1 MTMKDYIYLDY
12 AAATPMDNRVID
24 SMSIFQNQKFFNPSA
39 NYSPAKNVKNHL
51 NEARKSI
58 ATWLGAKSDEIIFT
72 AGGTESNNLAIHGI
86 MKNFEGKN
94 IISSSIEHDSVLQPV
109 SKYVHKIAPVD
120 KKAVINLDKLFDLID
135 DNTVLISVMYANN
148 EVGSI
153 QPIKSI
159 SQKIHDI
166 RKQRLLSNNLTP
178 LYLHVD
184 ASQAVNYLDL
194 HHARLGIDLM
204 SLNGGKIYGPKQ
216 TGVLFVKSGIVLKSN
231 ILGGGQERNI
241 RSGTENVPGAIGLS
255 MALEIAQS
263 TRKDEVKRLAELQSL
278 FIKNITKLLPETV
291 INGSMKNRLP
301 NNIHLSFP
309 GIDNERLLSILDD
322 RKLYCAAGSA
332 CSASSNEPSHVLKAM
347 GIDDDLARSSIRIS
361 LGRQTTID
369 EIEKAVDIIA
379 GAIKEIS

>member
-1 MTMKDYIYLDY
+1 MKDYIYLDY
-12 AAATPMDNRVID
+12 AAATPMDQRVID
-24 SMSIFQNQKFFNPSA
+24 SMSSFLSADFFNPSA
-39 NYSPAKNVKNHL
+39 NYSPAKKVKQEL
-51 NEARKSI
+51 NEARRGI
-58 ATWLGAKSDEIIFT
+58 ANWLGAKSDEIIFT

-86 MKNFEGKN
+86 MNGYKGKN
-94 IISSSIEHDSVLQPV
+94 VISSSIEHDSVIQPV
-109 SKYVHKIAPVD
+109 SQYIYKIAPVD
-120 KKAVINLDKLFDLID
+120 NKAIIDTDKLIGLID
-135 DNTVLISVMYANN
+135 NNTVLISAMYANN

-159 SQKIHDI
+159 SQKIHEI
-166 RKQRLLSNNLTP
+166 RKQRLLSGNTTP

-216 TGVLFVKSGIVLKSN
+216 TGVLFVKSGIILKSN

-241 RSGTENVPGAIGLS
+241 RSGTENVAGAIGLS
-255 MALEIAQS
+255 KALEIAQS
-263 TRKDEVKRLAELQSL
+263 TRKDEVSRLAELQSL
-278 FIKNITKLLPETV
+278 FMKKITNLLPETI
-291 INGSMKNRLP
+291 INGSLKNRLP

-347 GIDDDLARSSIRIS
+347 GISDELARSSIRIS
-361 LGRQTTID
+361 LGRQTTKSD
-369 EIEKAVDIIA
+369 IEKSVDLIV

>member
-1 MTMKDYIYLDY
+1 M
-12 AAATPMDNRVID
+12 N
-24 SMSIFQNQKFFNPSA
+24 
-39 NYSPAKNVKNHL
+39 
-51 NEARKSI
+51 
-58 ATWLGAKSDEIIFT
+58 
-72 AGGTESNNLAIHGI
+72 
-86 MKNFEGKN
+86 NFEGKN
-94 IISSSIEHDSVLQPV
+94 VISSSIEHDSVLQPV
-109 SKYVHKIAPVD
+109 SQYVHKIAPVD
-120 KKAVINLDKLFDLID
+120 QKAVIDLDKLFDLID
-135 DNTVLISVMYANN
+135 DNTVLISIMYANN

-159 SQKIHDI
+159 SQKIHDL

-216 TGVLFVKSGIVLKSN
+216 TGVLFVKSGIILKSN

-241 RSGTENVPGAIGLS
+241 RSGTENVPGAIGLAK
-255 MALEIAQS
+255 ALEIAQS
-263 TRKDEVKRLAELQSL
+263 TRKDEVIRLNELQSL
-278 FIKNITKLLPETV
+278 FIKNITKSLPETI
-291 INGSMKNRLP
+291 INGSLKNRLP

-322 RKLYCAAGSA
+322 KKLYCAAGSA
-332 CSASSNEPSHVLKAM
+332 CSASSNEPSHVLRAM

-361 LGRQTTID
+361 LGRQTTKA
-369 EIEKAVDIIA
+369 EIEKAIKIIV
-379 GAIKEIS
+379 GSIKEIS